1 MTSGFKK
8 KTKVKL
14 VLLPDVDMLLIVE
27 KGIRWGIFHSIYKC
41 AKDNNKC
48 MKDYD
53 KNEESSDYRYCDVN
67 GLYC

>member
-27 KGIRWGIFHSIYKC
+27 KGIS
-41 AKDNNKC
+41 
-48 MKDYD
+48 
-53 KNEESSDYRYCDVN
+53 
-67 GLYC
+67 